1 MPPHQ
6 SGGQRPPELSTL
18 VLRKLQSHLMEPKGI
33 TCRRLGP
40 LFKLCNA
47 SGSGERWLTLV
58 IAVRILHGQA
68 SQQVSQGQ
76 STAQPPLTGTTN
88 YAYCN
93 KVSMESGLAVHP
105 FRVDEIVVHP
115 LRPSEC
121 TASCSAR
128 FSYELIQ
135 KAL

>member
-93 KVSMESGLAVHP
+93 KVSMESDLAVHP

-128 FSYELIQ
+128 SSCELIQ